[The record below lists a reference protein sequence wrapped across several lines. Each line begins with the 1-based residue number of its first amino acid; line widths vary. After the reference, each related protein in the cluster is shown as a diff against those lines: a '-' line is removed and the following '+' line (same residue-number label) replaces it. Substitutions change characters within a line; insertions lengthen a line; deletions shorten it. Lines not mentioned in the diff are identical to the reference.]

1 MTSADPPIQRIL
13 LPTDLS
19 EFSSLALRHA
29 LALARKFKTRL
40 KVVYIIPRLAPV
52 GEEMFL
58 SAAWAAPAEVWKRAE
73 EDVQTFMASAR
84 EARIDYEMEIRE
96 GDPWREILAAAEE
109 MPADLVVMGTHGRS
123 GPEKFIL
130 GSVSEKLV
138 RRLSCPVMTVGHE
151 EGRTWET
158 PGLISRI
165 LCAVDFSRSS
175 DRAFDF
181 ALALAES
188 HGARITLLHSIEYMP
203 DLGEA
208 RYRPVVP
215 DPDPL
220 RKEIERGAAERLEE
234 AIDARR
240 GEFVDVEVTPR
251 LGVGRAYK
259 EILRAAADERADLIV
274 IGAQG
279 HGLIEHLLSGSNAQQ
294 VIRKATCPVLTVRP
308 RRTTTLPPAD
318 RPGSALAISLESR
331 A

>member
-1 MTSADPPIQRIL
+1 MTSADPSIQRIL

-29 LALARKFKTRL
+29 LPLARKFKARL
-40 KVVYIIPRLAPV
+40 KVVYVIPRLAPV
-52 GEEMFL
+52 GEEIFL
-58 SAAWAAPAEVWKRAE
+58 AASWAAPAEAWKRAE
-73 EDVQTFMASAR
+73 DDVQTFMASAR

-123 GPEKFIL
+123 GPEKFVL

-138 RRLSCPVMTVGHE
+138 RRLPCPVMTVGHE
-151 EGRTWET
+151 EGRTWEA
-158 PGLISRI
+158 PGLLGRI
-165 LCAVDFSRSS
+165 LCATDFSESS

-188 HGARITLLHSIEYMP
+188 HGARVTLFYSIEYMP

-220 RKEIERGAAERLEE
+220 RKEIERGAAEKLTQT
-234 AIDARR
+234 INARG
-240 GEFVDVEVTPR
+240 GEFSKVEVTPR

-259 EILRAAADERADLIV
+259 EILRAAAAERADLIV

-279 HGLIEHLLSGSNAQQ
+279 HGLLEHLLSGSNAQQ

-308 RRTTTLPPAD
+308 RRATAPTAGD
-318 RPGSALAISLESR
+318 RSAALARSVESR
-331 A
+331 V

>member
-1 MTSADPPIQRIL
+1 MTSTDPSIQRIL

-19 EFSSLALRHA
+19 EFSALALRHA
-29 LALARKFKTRL
+29 LALARKFKARL
-40 KVVYIIPRLAPV
+40 KVVYILPRLAPV

-58 SAAWAAPAEVWKRAE
+58 SGTWAAPAEVWRRAE
-73 EDVQTFMASAR
+73 DDVKAFMASAR
-84 EARIDYEMEIRE
+84 EARIDYELEIRE
-96 GDPWREILAAAEE
+96 GDAWREILAAAEE

-123 GPEKFIL
+123 GPERFVL

-138 RRLSCPVMTVGHE
+138 RRLPCPVMTVGHE
-151 EGRTWET
+151 EGRTWEA
-158 PGLISRI
+158 PGLVSRV
-165 LCAVDFSRSS
+165 LCATDFSESS
-175 DRAFDF
+175 DRALDF

-188 HGARITLLHSIEYMP
+188 HGAEVTLFHSIEYMP

-220 RKEIERGAAERLEE
+220 RKEIERGAAERLKET
-234 AIDARR
+234 IDARR
-240 GEFVDVEVTPR
+240 DEFTGVEVTSR

-279 HGLIEHLLSGSNAQQ
+279 HGLIEHLLSGSNAQH
-294 VIRKATCPVLTVRP
+294 VIRKASCPVLTVRP
-308 RRTTTLPPAD
+308 RRATAPHAGD
-318 RPGSALAISLESR
+318 RAGAALARSLE
-331 A
+331 